1 MWHTDT
7 HSCSAASAA
16 GLAAAAAIVS
26 NRKKSKPYTFESNP
40 ALRKRHRT
48 KLLKRLKDTVDEFT
62 TRVGMQACVVVY
74 QPANPSAEFAVF
86 GADPLGMVI
95 RKHKDTI
102 SEEVEATLTQGMT
115 LPAMKEQSV
124 NLFELPPL
132 IFDGIPTAVCK
143 MTQAQL
149 RAFVP
154 LMLKYSQNRG
164 KPGWGK
170 EDYKPIWWPEGV
182 PWENVRSD
190 PRPVEERTTPWTDI
204 LRQVVVN
211 CYAYHGRLDLLPEF
225 NPNQLNQEVNP
236 ETAQRLQRQMDEI
249 EQEQL
254 EQDSLVTSVSSSQQV
269 FSIDTTGMEGED
281 GSGLATL
288 SDASLAETA
297 ARLQEVADNT
307 GQVQYATQMV
317 TVSAKDAKALGQPPG
332 TTTTVLL
339 TAYPGGQRMPTE
351 DGGEELFDAGG
362 EREGSGAPDSSV
374 AATSVIIDPSTSF
387 NLHSEPSHTQNLQ
400 NVDQYLNKPL
410 VPPTPS
416 SSDMSAVSQF
426 ISTAPS

>member
-1 MWHTDT
+1 M
-7 HSCSAASAA
+7 S
-16 GLAAAAAIVS
+16 G
-26 NRKKSKPYTFESNP
+26 RKKSKPYTFESNP

-62 TRVGMQACVVVY
+62 TRVGLQACVVVY

-95 RKHKDTI
+95 RKYKDTI
-102 SEEVEATLTQGMT
+102 SEEVEATLTQGMP

-225 NPNQLNQEVNP
+225 NPNQLSQEVNP
-236 ETAQRLQRQMDEI
+236 ETAQRLQRQMAEI

-254 EQDSLVTSVSSSQQV
+254 EQEGLVASVSSSSQQV

-307 GQVQYATQMV
+307 GQVQYATQTV
-317 TVSAKDAKALGQPPG
+317 TVSSKDAKALGQPPG

-351 DGGEELFDAGG
+351 EGREELFDAGG
-362 EREGSGAPDSSV
+362 EREDNGASDSGV
-374 AATSVIIDPSTSF
+374 AATSVIIDPSATF
-387 NLHSEPSHTQNLQ
+387 NLHHESSHTHSLQ
-400 NVDQYLNKPL
+400 NVDQYLNKAL
-410 VPPTPS
+410 VPPAVSQP
-416 SSDMSAVSQF
+416 DMSAVSQF
-426 ISTAPS
+426 ISTAHTAPS